1 MGVWRET
8 HEFIIPLT
16 QTLGQRL
23 GFGGDFS
30 ATRPRAIANRHT
42 STSATSPTASRAGAW
57 PERHVCSR
65 LRLHH
70 RRCGTSLLF
79 RVPFLQPE
87 NGADRVA
94 VAFEMPRQFGRSVL
108 GHSLKDRHGSVLRV
122 NEVKLV
128 WRELAKRRRIFPAV
142 LHLDYDISLSPRV
155 IWLAVCAIAPPAQ
168 NAAQTNAA
176 TPLRIA
182 SPAERSISGELY
194 YKFRTHAW
202 VHNAGLE

>member
-1 MGVWRET
+1 MRKIGLSCHSGAAKRLSAPPEAAGGVPDPST
-8 HEFIIPLT
+8 
-16 QTLGQRL
+16 
-23 GFGGDFS
+23 FS
-30 ATRPRAIANRHT
+30 KNRHGR
-42 STSATSPTASRAGAW
+42 SRD
-57 PERHVCSR
+57 SDL
-65 LRLHH
+65 LRQ
-70 RRCGTSLLF
+70 LF
-79 RVPFLQPE
+79 E
-87 NGADRVA
+87 TVA
-94 VAFEMPRQFGRSVL
+94 VAFEMLRQFGRSVL